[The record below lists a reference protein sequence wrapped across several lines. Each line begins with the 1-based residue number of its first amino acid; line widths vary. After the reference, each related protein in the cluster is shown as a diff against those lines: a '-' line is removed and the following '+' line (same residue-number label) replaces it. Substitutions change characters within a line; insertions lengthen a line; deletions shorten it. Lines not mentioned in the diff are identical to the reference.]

1 MEGSTMGLVL
11 QITINGF
18 ENYSIKKKKRIRKKN
33 FGRPQMSYR
42 LDYVAQHFFFTIAM

>member
-18 ENYSIKKKKRIRKKN
+18 ENYFIYIKKKDKKRKI
-33 FGRPQMSYR
+33 GRPQMS
-42 LDYVAQHFFFTIAM
+42 

>member
-18 ENYSIKKKKRIRKKN
+18 ENYFIYIYKKKDKKRKI
-33 FGRPQMSYR
+33 G
-42 LDYVAQHFFFTIAM
+42 

>member
-18 ENYSIKKKKRIRKKN
+18 ENYFIYIYIKKKIRKEK
-33 FGRPQMSYR
+33 
-42 LDYVAQHFFFTIAM
+42 LDDHR